1 MNKIGIISGNGDL
14 PLYIG
19 KNLVKKNYEI
29 CFFCIKNFAN
39 LNIYKDFENVEIEL
53 TSFSKILKLLAEKE
67 IDQIIMV
74 GGISRPSINDI
85 TFDFNTLS
93 LIKDYFLESKGDD
106 QLLQAISNF
115 FLKKG
120 FPLFDWKKKCTDLF
134 TSEDNLSH
142 IKPSK
147 YAIKNM
153 HKGLN
158 TFKTIGRADI
168 GQSIIIQNQLILG
181 IESIEGTDELMRR
194 CKKYKKDG
202 DRGILLKLSKY
213 KQDAQLDLPTIGLE
227 TVKILFNCNYEGD
240 YKKKNNC
247 IIVEKEKVIDFCN
260 ENKLF
265 LSTVKKID

>member
-14 PLYIG
+14 PLCIG
-19 KNLVKKNYEI
+19 KNLIKNNYDI

-39 LNIYKDFENVEIEL
+39 INIYKNFENVEIEL
-53 TSFSKILKLLAEKE
+53 TSFSKILKLLTEKKINE
-67 IDQIIMV
+67 IIMV
-74 GGISRPSINDI
+74 GGISRPSIKDI

-93 LIKDYFLESKGDD
+93 LIKDFFLESKGDD
-106 QLLQAISNF
+106 QLLQTISNF

-120 FPLFDWKKKCTDLF
+120 FPLFDWKKNCTNLF
-134 TSEDNLSH
+134 ASEDNLSE

-153 HKGLN
+153 QKGLD
-158 TFKTIGRADI
+158 TFKTIGKADI

-194 CKKYKKDG
+194 CNNYKKDG
-202 DRGILLKLSKY
+202 DKGILLKLSKY
-213 KQDAQLDLPTIGLE
+213 RQDTKLDLPTIGLN
-227 TVKILFNCNYEGD
+227 TVKILFDYNYEGVFIE
-240 YKKKNNC
+240 KNNC
-247 IIVEKEKVIDFCN
+247 VIIEKQKIVDFCN

>member
-14 PLYIG
+14 PLCIG
-19 KNLVKKNYEI
+19 KNLINKNYNI

-39 LNIYKDFENVEIEL
+39 TDKYENFENVEIEL
-53 TSFSKILKLLAEKE
+53 TSFSKILKLLSEKE
-67 IDQIIMV
+67 VSEIIMV

-85 TFDFNTLS
+85 IFDFNTLG

-106 QLLQAISNF
+106 QLLQIISNF

-120 FPLFDWKKKCTDLF
+120 FPLFDWKKNCTDLF
-134 TSEDNLSH
+134 SSEDNLSH
-142 IKPSK
+142 TKPSK

-158 TFKTIGRADI
+158 AFKIVGTADI

-181 IESIEGTDELMRR
+181 VESIEGTDELIRR
-194 CKKYKKDG
+194 CEIYKKDG
-202 DRGILLKLSKY
+202 DKGILLKLSKY
-213 KQDAQLDLPTIGLE
+213 KQDGKLDLPTIGLE
-227 TVKILFNCNYEGD
+227 TVKILFKCNYEGVFIE
-240 YKKKNNC
+240 KNKC
-247 IIVEKEKVIDFCN
+247 VIIEKEKVIKFCN
-260 ENKLF
+260 ENQLF